1 MACIACGRRSLT
13 SCRRRSSW
21 LPTLILS
28 ASAAAV
34 ASAAAAFA
42 FHPPPSSSGAYSSRK
57 YLLAR
62 GSWPSAGMGV
72 EEGYVKLSQGQPRQ
86 RRCRSDRGTASVL
99 SSMAPGAGV
108 MAQGEDDRTSW
119 GSSVSMDSVVEE
131 EALVS
136 PVLIKVIG
144 VGGGGGNAV
153 DGMIT
158 TATRKLAGVQFLA
171 MNTDTQALT
180 RSHAEVKI
188 TLGSTVTRGLGAGG
202 KPEVGQAAA
211 TESLS
216 EIEKALAGA
225 DMVFITAGM
234 GGGTGT
240 GAAPV
245 IAAAARSMGCV
256 TVAVVTEPF
265 EFEGRQRSRQAAAGL
280 AELRKAA
287 DTVLVVA
294 NDKLLEIVPGRM
306 TMSDA
311 FLVADDVLRQGVIGT
326 SELIVRPGLINV
338 DFADV
343 REIISN
349 SGTALIGIGTGT
361 GKSRAEDAAVGAIV
375 SPLLEFPIDQA
386 AGVIF
391 NIVGGL
397 DMSLTE
403 VNAAASIIQR
413 HVHPDANI
421 IIGALVDE
429 RCGKQVSVTVLA
441 TGFALPGES
450 FDVDIDAG
458 STTTRVESGGAAA
471 GGSRPEYTS
480 NVVAAT
486 GTRPYEEGGAGNAGG
501 WTSSDNRGG
510 YANAPSPR
518 AAPGR
523 PSFDG
528 RASKGEAKKGV
539 FRRVF
544 GRWRD

>member
-1 MACIACGRRSLT
+1 
-13 SCRRRSSW
+13 
-21 LPTLILS
+21 
-28 ASAAAV
+28 
-34 ASAAAAFA
+34 
-42 FHPPPSSSGAYSSRK
+42 
-57 YLLAR
+57 
-62 GSWPSAGMGV
+62 
-72 EEGYVKLSQGQPRQ
+72 
-86 RRCRSDRGTASVL
+86 
-99 SSMAPGAGV
+99 MAPGAGV
-108 MAQGEDDRTSW
+108 MAPEEDDRTSSW
-119 GSSVSMDSVVEE
+119 GGSSSMDSVVEE
-131 EALVS
+131 EGAFDEDSLVS

-153 DGMIT
+153 NGMIT
-158 TATRKLAGVQFLA
+158 TATRKLAGVEFIA

-180 RSHAEVKI
+180 KSQAEVKVA
-188 TLGSTVTRGLGAGG
+188 LGSTVTRGLGAGG

-211 TESLS
+211 TESLP

-225 DMVFITAGM
+225 DMVFVTAGM

-245 IAAAARSMGCV
+245 IAATARSMGCV

-343 REIISN
+343 REIIAN

-361 GKSRAEDAAVGAIV
+361 GKTRAEDAAVGAMV
-375 SPLLEFPIDQA
+375 SPLLEFPIDKA

-441 TGFALPGES
+441 TGFGQDPSEVN
-450 FDVDIDAG
+450 VD
-458 STTTRVESGGAAA
+458 GGAAA
-471 GGSRPEYTS
+471 ARTEYVGAAAGTRAQYAS
-480 NVVAAT
+480 NVAVPAAPAAT
-486 GTRPYEEGGAGNAGG
+486 ATLV
-501 WTSSDNRGG
+501 
-510 YANAPSPR
+510 
-518 AAPGR
+518 
-523 PSFDG
+523 
-528 RASKGEAKKGV
+528 KV
-539 FRRVF
+539 
-544 GRWRD
+544 